1 MCFSR
6 SARCRHKERAHISDS
21 KHAGN
26 YAPKTFAA
34 SPNAD
39 RYSKKD
45 FAGAMERLFD
55 AGEIRMEVYGRP
67 SDQRRHIVRVVNEA
81 RDEP

>member
-1 MCFSR
+1 MFLDLLDAAIKR
-6 SARCRHKERAHISDS
+6 GRNISDS

-39 RYSKKD
+39 RYSQKEL
-45 FAGAMERLFD
+45 AAAIERLFG
-55 AGEIRMEVYGRP
+55 AGEIRMEGYGRP
-67 SDQRRHIVRVVNEA
+67 SDQRRRIVRVVSEA
-81 RDEP
+81 GDDP